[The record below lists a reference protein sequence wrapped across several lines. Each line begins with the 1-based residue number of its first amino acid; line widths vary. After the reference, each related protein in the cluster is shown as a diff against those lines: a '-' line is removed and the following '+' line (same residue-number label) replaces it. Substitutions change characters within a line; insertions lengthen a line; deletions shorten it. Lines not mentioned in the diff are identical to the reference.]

1 MKKTDQSFSRFSFE
15 VQFSTFFAASSSS
28 NPLLLDFKTHE
39 LLLTQ
44 QPTDDVYSLEENY
57 PSLSFQAIKS
67 YQRNEIAK
75 EMINPR

>member
-15 VQFSTFFAASSSS
+15 VQFSTFFAASSS

>member
-15 VQFSTFFAASSSS
+15 VQFSTFFAASSS
-28 NPLLLDFKTHE
+28 NPLLDFKTHE

-67 YQRNEIAK
+67 NQRNEIAK